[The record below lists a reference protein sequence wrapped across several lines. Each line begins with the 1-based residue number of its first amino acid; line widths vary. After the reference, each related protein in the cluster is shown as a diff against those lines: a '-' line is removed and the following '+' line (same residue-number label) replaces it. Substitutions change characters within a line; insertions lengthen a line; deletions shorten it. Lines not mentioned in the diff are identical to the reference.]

1 MIDTTSTPEI
11 THYRRANITWADLT
25 TLLTGKSV
33 LLSNGHGVDAD
44 SLGSMLATAEL
55 ISPITNSVVCSV
67 PESVPEDLR
76 FLPGITR
83 VTTVPSCREFDVV
96 IGFECGDWKRFP
108 FAEEFDTG
116 NAGSCQMVNLD
127 HHPQPNPF
135 GDYFIVDTSASS
147 TCQMIYEWGKES
159 HFSFSP
165 PVAQNL
171 LAGLMADTGSFV
183 HANTTASV
191 FRMAADLLGYGAR
204 THMIATRLFRHKSL
218 PVAHLWGRALSRAH
232 VSPEHGAIVSVIT
245 EHDLLELGLRPSQNE
260 GIVETLNTAKEGGFT
275 LLLTQD
281 HHRVKGSLRS
291 EPKKGV
297 DVSRIA
303 RLFGGGGHPLA
314 SGFSVTGRLVE
325 KNGAWSIVTSR
336 THEDSSVA

>member
-1 MIDTTSTPEI
+1 MTAPTPTPEI
-11 THYRRANITWADLT
+11 THHRIANITWESLT
-25 TLLTGKSV
+25 TLVTGKKI
-33 LLSNGHGVDAD
+33 LLTNGHGVDAD

-55 ISPITNSVVCSV
+55 IAPLVRTLTCTV
-67 PESVPEDLR
+67 PEAVPDDLR
-76 FLPGITR
+76 FLPGISQ
-83 VTTVPSCREFDVV
+83 VKSIPSSSDYDLV

-108 FAEEFDTG
+108 YAEEFDTDRS
-116 NAGSCQMVNLD
+116 GSCQMVNID
-127 HHPQPNPF
+127 HHPQPRPF

-147 TCQMIYEWGKES
+147 TCQMIYEWAIVSGLVL
-159 HFSFSP
+159 SP
-165 PVAQNL
+165 SVSQNL
-171 LAGLMADTGSFV
+171 MAGLMADTGSFV

-191 FRMAADLLGYGAR
+191 FRMAADLMGHGAR
-204 THMIATRLFRHKSL
+204 TYPVATRLFRHKPL

-260 GIVETLNTAKEGGFT
+260 GIVETLNTAQEGAFT

-325 KNGAWSIVTSR
+325 KNGAWSIVTARS
-336 THEDSSVA
+336 HENPPMA